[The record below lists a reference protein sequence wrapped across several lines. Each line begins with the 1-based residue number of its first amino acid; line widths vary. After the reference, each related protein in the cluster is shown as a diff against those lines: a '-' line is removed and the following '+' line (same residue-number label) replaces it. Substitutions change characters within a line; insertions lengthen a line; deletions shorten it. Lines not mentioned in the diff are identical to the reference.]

1 MEKEGQNIRRAYQ
14 RRLPSDMS
22 RDYYFMQRNTGNTES
37 VTIEYGFLDSKGD
50 DVNQLKNY
58 WKRYAEAV
66 VRAITNYIGVPY
78 LIDNNNY
85 IVKSGDS
92 LWSISKKFNLSVDE
106 LKKNNNLSSNL
117 INVGQV
123 LNVSNNNSFNVY
135 KVMSGDTL
143 YSIAKKF
150 DITVSDIMKL
160 NNLNSNLLKIGDEL
174 IIPNLVTSQYIV
186 NKGDTLYK
194 IANMF
199 NKNVSE
205 IKKLNNLNSDILSI
219 GQVLSV

>member
-1 MEKEGQNIRRAYQ
+1 
-14 RRLPSDMS
+14 
-22 RDYYFMQRNTGNTES
+22 
-37 VTIEYGFLDSKGD
+37 
-50 DVNQLKNY
+50 
-58 WKRYAEAV
+58 
-66 VRAITNYIGVPY
+66 
-78 LIDNNNY
+78 
-85 IVKSGDS
+85 
-92 LWSISKKFNLSVDE
+92 
-106 LKKNNNLSSNL
+106 
-117 INVGQV
+117 
-123 LNVSNNNSFNVY
+123 
-135 KVMSGDTL
+135 MSGDTL